1 MENNSKYIEKPIY
14 DGVLEQGEYEA
25 VIVKAVPT
33 AGVGEIPPS
42 IRVMFK
48 LDFESCVAFVSGFM
62 GQTFKSGDKTS
73 NWLKNLGIE
82 PTSNVTPIDMLKGKR
97 CKIYITPN
105 KTVFSEKF
113 GKNITYYKINALTPI
128 NRVLPSMGTPMAK
141 VQSTQPTT
149 AYASPKLVTNTVAQ
163 PVINSS
169 LKTESNPFMS
179 QGVALNIPQQSVAS
193 HPNYTMGVTQQPVMQ
208 QSQVQQPVL
217 KQAVAQQPQIQ
228 QPVLQQPVAQ
238 QPQVQQPVLKQPTVT
253 EQPTVQAVPQ
263 PLPTKSGIVLNTL
276 DF

>member
-113 GKNITYYKINALTPI
+113 GKNVTYYKINALTPI
-128 NRVLPSMGTPMAK
+128 NRVLPSMGTPTAK

-149 AYASPKLVTNTVAQ
+149 VYASPVVTPSVGVHPVA
-163 PVINSS
+163 NSS
-169 LKTESNPFMS
+169 LKSEDIPFMA
-179 QGVALNIPQQSVAS
+179 QNTTVNIPQQSVA
-193 HPNYTMGVTQQPVMQ
+193 PYPGYATGVTQQPVIQ
-208 QSQVQQPVL
+208 QPQVQQPVL